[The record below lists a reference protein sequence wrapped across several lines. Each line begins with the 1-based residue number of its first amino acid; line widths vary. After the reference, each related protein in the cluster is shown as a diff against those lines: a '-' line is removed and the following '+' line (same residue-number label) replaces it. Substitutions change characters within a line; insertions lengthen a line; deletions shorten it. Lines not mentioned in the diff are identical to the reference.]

1 MLFNLYAAV
10 SHKTN
15 ADSSYLAPTK
25 SVLLGCRGHV
35 EIPSSAM
42 PVHVTPDVILGD
54 LPIHMESQPAAGLAR
69 GSVQNLIKTPRT
81 VGIEIT

>member
-35 EIPSSAM
+35 EIPSSAA
-42 PVHVTPDVILGD
+42 VHVTPDVILGD
-54 LPIHMESQPAAGLAR
+54 LPIHMESLHAAGLGR